1 MKKLVNR
8 IMNYSEKLEAL
19 EPKENLCQ
27 VSREK
32 FAFLLSGVASFR
44 KVPGIP
50 QHMGFEGLY
59 HCDNEQDAY
68 LVREHLQRIYNV
80 KNKETLISVCNSLF
94 SGSEEYEQIMTFFR
108 NAPVFNINE
117 LKPHARKAFE
127 RCKEMASYLQIEN
140 ISKSYGPKILFEKIG
155 FNINEGDKIA
165 LIAPNGTGKTSLM
178 RILAGKD
185 KSDSGGKIMFL
196 KDIKIAFLEQDY
208 PFDPEKSIF
217 DQVMSSSIEFTKDL
231 DQEHLWEYE
240 HRVVKF
246 LTNFNL
252 NNPDQKMKEL
262 SGGEI
267 KRVALTQMLAS
278 EADFFIMDEPTNH
291 LDIDALAWLE
301 SFLSTYKK
309 TVIIISHDRY
319 FLDRTTNKTAPAN
332 SLSIKRLEGAEG
344 LEFNIIR
351 RGGWHPVK
359 FFLRFFARR
368 GRFGRVKI
376 DN

>member
-8 IMNYSEKLEAL
+8 IMNYSEKLETL

-127 RCKEMASYLQIEN
+127 RCKEMASYFYPLVE
-140 ISKSYGPKILFEKIG
+140 ERG
-155 FNINEGDKIA
+155 FYAWDINE
-165 LIAPNGTGKTSLM
+165 
-178 RILAGKD
+178 RIGLC
-185 KSDSGGKIMFL
+185 
-196 KDIKIAFLEQDY
+196 
-208 PFDPEKSIF
+208 
-217 DQVMSSSIEFTKDL
+217 
-231 DQEHLWEYE
+231 
-240 HRVVKF
+240 
-246 LTNFNL
+246 
-252 NNPDQKMKEL
+252 
-262 SGGEI
+262 
-267 KRVALTQMLAS
+267 RVAVACDMIS
-278 EADFFIMDEPTNH
+278 EADFYDITSEWVKLAQVFYHSYEEYAISCVCGAMYQMVRYEDEDLTEFLSLNEKILDMLFCENGPWRENAWYEPEHREWVNVVGKDMVRMGCFITKRALDEEFIGYMYRDEPDSKNP
-291 LDIDALAWLE
+291 D
-301 SFLSTYKK
+301 S
-309 TVIIISHDRY
+309 
-319 FLDRTTNKTAPAN
+319 
-332 SLSIKRLEGAEG
+332 
-344 LEFNIIR
+344 
-351 RGGWHPVK
+351 GW
-359 FFLRFFARR
+359 RFMY
-368 GRFGRVKI
+368 GDEDQEYI
-376 DN
+376 DNTENTEIVKLNTVCNLYPDILAFIHAEPGRGFSLDETGWVEE